1 MNSVKLGRRGFL
13 GAVLA
18 SSTAPATL
26 AYAASSQAAGTT
38 LAGFDAFA
46 SRVNVRQDGPSWVIE
61 SSTLPD
67 HPMMAGIRAWQ
78 QQVPTPQDY
87 TGANAWRLPVTPVAA
102 ATPISARNAFHRGA
116 IAIAVNGVP
125 IFNVIRE
132 TGDDVY
138 LGGELD
144 EYGGHSGQADDY
156 HYHVAPFHLQATVG
170 VSNPI
175 AYALDGYPIY
185 GETEPDGSAVTG
197 LDALNGHASA
207 DGSYH
212 YHASRNY
219 PYVNGGFHGVVTV
232 EGDHVGGQPVTRPT
246 RPPGRPLRDALVEAV
261 QSTGAG
267 AWRLPYTV
275 AGKSASIDYVVA
287 ADSITFTFTDV
298 SGATR
303 TETYQRG
310 GAGGP
315 PAGAPPPDG
324 QQVGPPP
331 PPNGEYG
338 PRPTPPAGQ
347 GGQRGPGG
355 GPQGPGLGGPPR
367 QGPGGQGRNGP
378 PGANPVRPTPTPV
391 G

>member
-1 MNSVKLGRRGFL
+1 MNTVTLGRRGFL

-18 SSTAPATL
+18 ASAVPASL
-26 AYAASSQAAGTT
+26 KYASSARASGAT

-46 SRVNVRQDGPSWVIE
+46 SRVSVRQDGASWVIE
-61 SSTLPD
+61 SATLPD

-87 TGANAWRLPVTPVAA
+87 TGTNAWRLPVTPVAA
-102 ATPISARNAFHRGA
+102 TTPISARNAFHRGA

-156 HYHVAPFHLQATVG
+156 HYHVAPLHLQATTG
-170 VSNPI
+170 AANPI

-185 GETEPDGSAVTG
+185 GETEPDGSAVTA
-197 LDALNGHASA
+197 LDALNGHAGA
-207 DGSYH
+207 DGAYH
-212 YHASRNY
+212 YHASRTY

-246 RPPGRPLRDALVEAV
+246 RPPGRPLRDALVGAV

-267 AWRLPYTV
+267 AWHLPYTV
-275 AGKSASIDYVVA
+275 AGQPAAIDYVVTSDA
-287 ADSITFTFTDV
+287 ITFTFTDV
-298 SGATR
+298 SGSTR
-303 TETYQRG
+303 TETYRRG
-310 GAGGP
+310 ASGAPRPGGP
-315 PAGAPPPDG
+315 LDGETAGPPPPTDGAPPP
-324 QQVGPPP
+324 
-331 PPNGEYG
+331 
-338 PRPTPPAGQ
+338 RPTPMAGQ

-355 GPQGPGLGGPPR
+355 GAPQAPGRDGPPR
-367 QGPGGQGRNGP
+367 QGPAGQGRNGP
-378 PGANPVRPTPTPV
+378 PNSNPARPTPTPAA
-391 G
+391 

>member
-18 SSTAPATL
+18 ASAAPATL
-26 AYAASSQAAGTT
+26 TYAASSRAAGTT

-46 SRVNVRQDGPSWVIE
+46 SRVNVRQDGASWVIE
-61 SSTLPD
+61 SSALPD

-102 ATPISARNAFHRGA
+102 ATPVSARNAFHRGA

-170 VSNPI
+170 VGNPI

-212 YHASRNY
+212 YHASRSY

-315 PAGAPPPDG
+315 PAG
-324 QQVGPPP
+324 
-331 PPNGEYG
+331 
-338 PRPTPPAGQ
+338 Q